1 MSGAVILNVDD
12 NEAGRYAKTRSLER
26 GGYRVIEA
34 RTGTEAME
42 RANSE
47 RPDLVLLDVRLPDI
61 SGYEVCRML
70 KAAHPQILVLQVSAS
85 FVEPGDRAHGLDSGA
100 DSYLTQPLETTEL
113 LATIR
118 ALLRLRAAEQAAR
131 ESGELYKAIV
141 ESASDYAIITT
152 DLDGTIR
159 TWSSGAEQVLGY
171 SSTEMVGRSID
182 TLFILEDV
190 AAGVSAADRG
200 RAAREER
207 AVGERWQIR
216 KDGDRLWS
224 TGIVVPLRDAVGG
237 ATGFIVILRDRTA
250 EKAHQDWLERE
261 VRQRTRALTE
271 ANDKLKRE
279 IEERERAEEA
289 LRQAQKMEALGQ
301 LTGGVAHDFNNMLTV
316 VMGSAETLK
325 RRLPPEAADQHRR
338 ADLVLQAGAQAAALT
353 HRLLAFSRQ
362 QPRDPKPTSL
372 NASVTGI
379 MELIKSTVGESI
391 ELVLELADGL
401 PPVLIDGNQL
411 ENAILNL
418 VVNARDALLDGG
430 ALTIR
435 TGTSD
440 AGRNVLLSVVDTGV
454 GMPPEVAAKAFE
466 PFFTTKRLGHGT
478 GLGLAQVLRC
488 VEQAGG
494 QARID
499 SAVGKGTAVVVSFPS
514 MLEGVKV
521 SEAAVAARAGEF
533 HGNGRLAMVVEDEDA
548 VRDYVAESLRGLG
561 FEVVAV
567 GDAVQALQRLEG
579 DPKVDLVVS
588 DVGLPGGIDGWQFA
602 ARIRRLLPDVK
613 TVLMTG
619 YAPGSATTLGVATEL
634 LMKPFTVT
642 ALETRLH
649 RLFGG

>member
-1 MSGAVILNVDD
+1 VSAAVILNVDD
-12 NEAGRYAKTRSLER
+12 SEAARHAKTRSLER

-34 RTGTEAME
+34 RTGAEAME
-42 RANSE
+42 RAKE
-47 RPDLVLLDVRLPDI
+47 DRPDLVLLDVRLPDV
-61 SGYEVCRML
+61 SGYEVCRLL
-70 KAAHPQILVLQVSAS
+70 KAAYPQILVLQVSAS
-85 FVEPGDRAHGLDSGA
+85 FVEPGDRALGLDSGA

-159 TWSSGAEQVLGY
+159 TWSSGAEQVLGHAAA
-171 SSTEMVGRSID
+171 EMVGRSMD
-182 TLFILEDV
+182 TLFTPEDI
-190 AAGVSAADRG
+190 AAGVPAADRE

-207 AVGERWQIR
+207 AVSERWQMR
-216 KDGDRLWS
+216 RDGDRLWS
-224 TGIVVPLRDAVGG
+224 TGILVPLRDAV
-237 ATGFIVILRDRTA
+237 ASITGFIVILRDRTA

-316 VMGSAETLK
+316 VMGSTEALK
-325 RRLPPEAADQHRR
+325 RRLPSDAADQHRR

-391 ELVLELADGL
+391 ELVIDLADGL
-401 PPVLIDGNQL
+401 PPMLIDGSQL

-418 VVNARDALLDGG
+418 VVNARDAMPDGG
-430 ALTIR
+430 VLTIR
-435 TGTSD
+435 TGTAD
-440 AGRNVLLSVVDTGV
+440 EGRSVLLSVIDAGV

-478 GLGLAQVLRC
+478 GLGLAQVMRC

-514 MLEGVKV
+514 MFESVKV
-521 SEAAVAARAGEF
+521 TEAAAAVGVGEF
-533 HGNGRLAMVVEDEDA
+533 HGDGRLAMVVEDEDA

-561 FEVVAV
+561 FEVTAA

-579 DPKVDLVVS
+579 GPKVDLVVS

-602 ARIRRLLPDVK
+602 ARIRLLLPDVK
-613 TVLMTG
+613 MVLMTG
-619 YAPGSATTLGVATEL
+619 YAKATATTLGAGTEL
-634 LMKPFTVT
+634 LMKPFTVS

>member
-1 MSGAVILNVDD
+1 MSETVILNVDD
-12 NEAGRYAKTRSLER
+12 NEAARYAKTRSLER
-26 GGYRVIEA
+26 GGYTVIEA
-34 RTGTEAME
+34 RTGAEAME
-42 RANSE
+42 RTKKDK
-47 RPDLVLLDVRLPDI
+47 PDLVLLDVRLPDI
-61 SGYEVCRML
+61 SGYEVCRIL
-70 KAAHPQILVLQVSAS
+70 KATQPQLLVLQVSAS

-100 DSYLTQPLETTEL
+100 DAYLTQPLETTEL

-118 ALLRLRAAEQAAR
+118 ALLRLRTAEQAAR

-159 TWSSGAEQVLGY
+159 TWSSGAEQVLGHGAA
-171 SSTEMVGRSID
+171 EMVGRSID
-182 TLFILEDV
+182 TLFTREDL
-190 AAGVSAADRG
+190 AAGVPAADRE

-207 AVGERWQIR
+207 AVGERWQVR
-216 KDGDRLWS
+216 KDGDRLWA
-224 TGIVVPLRDAVGG
+224 TGIIVPLRDA
-237 ATGFIVILRDRTA
+237 AANTTGFIVILRDQTA

-271 ANDKLKRE
+271 ANEKLKRE

-301 LTGGVAHDFNNMLTV
+301 LTGGIAHDFNNMLTV

-325 RRLPPEAADQHRR
+325 RRLPPDAADQHRR

-391 ELVLELADGL
+391 ALGMELADGL

-418 VVNARDALLDGG
+418 VVNARDAMPNGG

-435 TGTSD
+435 TGSAD
-440 AGRNVLLSVVDTGV
+440 EGRSVLLSVVDTGA

-466 PFFTTKRLGHGT
+466 PFFTTKRLGQGT
-478 GLGLAQVLRC
+478 GLGLAQVQRC

-494 QARID
+494 EVRID
-499 SAVGKGTAVVVSFPS
+499 SGIGKGTAVVMTFPS
-514 MLEGVKV
+514 MLESVKV
-521 SEAAVAARAGEF
+521 AEAAVTTRSGEF
-533 HGNGRLAMVVEDEDA
+533 HGRGRLAMVVEDEPG
-548 VRDYVAESLRGLG
+548 VRDHVVESLRGLG
-561 FEVVAV
+561 FEVMAV
-567 GDAVQALQRLEG
+567 GDAVEGLERLAAG
-579 DPKVDLVVS
+579 RKVDLVIS
-588 DVGLPGGIDGWQFA
+588 DVGLPGGVDGWQFA
-602 ARIRRLLPDVK
+602 ARARRLLPDVK
-613 TVLMTG
+613 IVLMTG
-619 YAPGSATTLGVATEL
+619 YAQSSATTLGAATEL
-634 LMKPFTVT
+634 LMKPFTVA

-649 RLFGG
+649 RLFGE

>member
-1 MSGAVILNVDD
+1 MSETVILNVDD
-12 NEAGRYAKTRSLER
+12 NEAARYAKTRSLER
-26 GGYRVIEA
+26 GGYTVIEA
-34 RTGTEAME
+34 RTGAEAME
-42 RANSE
+42 RTKKDK
-47 RPDLVLLDVRLPDI
+47 PDLVLLDVRLPDI
-61 SGYEVCRML
+61 SGYEVCRIL
-70 KAAHPQILVLQVSAS
+70 KATQPQLLVLQVSAS

-100 DSYLTQPLETTEL
+100 DAYLTQPLETTEL

-118 ALLRLRAAEQAAR
+118 ALLRLRTAEQAAR

-159 TWSSGAEQVLGY
+159 TWSSGAEQVLGHGAA
-171 SSTEMVGRSID
+171 EMVGRSID
-182 TLFILEDV
+182 TLFTREDL
-190 AAGVSAADRG
+190 AAGVPAADRE

-207 AVGERWQIR
+207 AVGERWQVR
-216 KDGDRLWS
+216 KDGDRLWA
-224 TGIVVPLRDAVGG
+224 TGIIVPLRDA
-237 ATGFIVILRDRTA
+237 AANTTGFIVILRDQTA

-271 ANDKLKRE
+271 ANEKLKRE

-301 LTGGVAHDFNNMLTV
+301 LTGGIAHDFNNMLTV

-325 RRLPPEAADQHRR
+325 RRLPPDAADQHRR

-391 ELVLELADGL
+391 ALGMELADGL

-418 VVNARDALLDGG
+418 VVNARDDMPNGG

-435 TGTSD
+435 TGSAD
-440 AGRNVLLSVVDTGV
+440 EGRSVLLSVVDTGA

-466 PFFTTKRLGHGT
+466 PFFTTKRLGQGT
-478 GLGLAQVLRC
+478 GLGLAQVQRC

-494 QARID
+494 EVRID
-499 SAVGKGTAVVVSFPS
+499 SGIGKGTAVVMTFPS
-514 MLEGVKV
+514 MLESVKV
-521 SEAAVAARAGEF
+521 AEAAVTTRSGEF
-533 HGNGRLAMVVEDEDA
+533 HGRGRLAMVVEDEPG
-548 VRDYVAESLRGLG
+548 VRDHVVESLRGLG
-561 FEVVAV
+561 FEVMAV
-567 GDAVQALQRLEG
+567 GDAVEGLERLAAG
-579 DPKVDLVVS
+579 RKVDLVIS
-588 DVGLPGGIDGWQFA
+588 DVGLPGGVDGWQFA
-602 ARIRRLLPDVK
+602 ARARRLLPDVK
-613 TVLMTG
+613 IVLMTG
-619 YAPGSATTLGVATEL
+619 YAQSSATTLGAATEL
-634 LMKPFTVT
+634 LMKPFTVA

-649 RLFGG
+649 RLFGE

>member
-1 MSGAVILNVDD
+1 MSETVILNVDD
-12 NEAGRYAKTRSLER
+12 NEAARYAKTRSLER
-26 GGYRVIEA
+26 GGYTVIEA
-34 RTGTEAME
+34 RTGAEAME
-42 RANSE
+42 RTKKDQ
-47 RPDLVLLDVRLPDI
+47 PDLVLLDVRLPDI
-61 SGYEVCRML
+61 SGYEVCRIL
-70 KAAHPQILVLQVSAS
+70 KATQPQLLVLQVSAS

-100 DSYLTQPLETTEL
+100 DAYLTQPLETTEL

-118 ALLRLRAAEQAAR
+118 ALLRLRTAEQAAR

-159 TWSSGAEQVLGY
+159 TWSSGAEQVLGHGAA
-171 SSTEMVGRSID
+171 EMVGRSID
-182 TLFILEDV
+182 TLFTREDL
-190 AAGVSAADRG
+190 AAGVPAADRE

-207 AVGERWQIR
+207 AVGERWQVR
-216 KDGDRLWS
+216 KDGDRLWTS
-224 TGIVVPLRDAVGG
+224 GVVVPLRDGG
-237 ATGFIVILRDRTA
+237 SGTTGFIVILRDRTA

-271 ANDKLKRE
+271 ANEKLKRE

-301 LTGGVAHDFNNMLTV
+301 LTGGIAHDFNNMLTV

-391 ELVLELADGL
+391 ALGMELADGL

-418 VVNARDALLDGG
+418 VVNARDAMPNGG

-435 TGTSD
+435 TGSAD
-440 AGRNVLLSVVDTGV
+440 EERSVLLSVVDTGA
-454 GMPPEVAAKAFE
+454 GMPPEVVAKAFE
-466 PFFTTKRLGHGT
+466 PFFTTKRLGQGT
-478 GLGLAQVLRC
+478 GLGLAQVQRC

-494 QARID
+494 EVRID
-499 SAVGKGTAVVVSFPS
+499 SGIGKGTAVVMTFPS
-514 MLEGVKV
+514 MLESVKV
-521 SEAAVAARAGEF
+521 AEAAVTTRSGEF
-533 HGNGRLAMVVEDEDA
+533 HGRGRLAMVVEDEPG
-548 VRDYVAESLRGLG
+548 VRDHVVESLRGLG
-561 FEVVAV
+561 FEVMAV
-567 GDAVQALQRLEG
+567 GDAVEGLERLAAG
-579 DPKVDLVVS
+579 RKVDLAIS
-588 DVGLPGGIDGWQFA
+588 DVGLPGGVDGWQFA
-602 ARIRRLLPDVK
+602 ARARRLLPDVK
-613 TVLMTG
+613 IVLMTG
-619 YAPGSATTLGVATEL
+619 YAQSSATTLGAATEL
-634 LMKPFTVT
+634 LMKPFTVA

-649 RLFGG
+649 RLFGE

>member
-1 MSGAVILNVDD
+1 MSETVILNVDD
-12 NEAGRYAKTRSLER
+12 NEAARYAKTRSLER
-26 GGYRVIEA
+26 GGYTVIEA
-34 RTGTEAME
+34 RTGAEAME
-42 RANSE
+42 RTKKDK
-47 RPDLVLLDVRLPDI
+47 PDLVLLDVRLPDI
-61 SGYEVCRML
+61 SGYEVCRIL
-70 KAAHPQILVLQVSAS
+70 KATQPQLLVLQVSAS

-100 DSYLTQPLETTEL
+100 DAYLTQPLETTEL

-118 ALLRLRAAEQAAR
+118 ALLRLRTAEQAAR

-159 TWSSGAEQVLGY
+159 TWSSGAERVLGH
-171 SSTEMVGRSID
+171 SAAEMVGRSID
-182 TLFILEDV
+182 TLFTREDL
-190 AAGVSAADRG
+190 AAGVPAADRE

-207 AVGERWQIR
+207 AVGERWQVR
-216 KDGDRLWS
+216 KDGDRLWA
-224 TGIVVPLRDAVGG
+224 TGIIVPLRDA
-237 ATGFIVILRDRTA
+237 AANTTGFIVILRDQTA

-271 ANDKLKRE
+271 ANEKLKRE

-301 LTGGVAHDFNNMLTV
+301 LTGGIAHDFNNMLTV

-325 RRLPPEAADQHRR
+325 RRLPPDAADQHRR

-391 ELVLELADGL
+391 ALGMELADGL

-418 VVNARDALLDGG
+418 VVNARDAMPNGG

-435 TGTSD
+435 TGSAD
-440 AGRNVLLSVVDTGV
+440 EGRSVLLSVVDTGA

-466 PFFTTKRLGHGT
+466 PFFTTKRLGQGT
-478 GLGLAQVLRC
+478 GLGLAQVQRC

-494 QARID
+494 EVRID
-499 SAVGKGTAVVVSFPS
+499 SGIGKGTAVVMTFPS
-514 MLEGVKV
+514 MLESVKV
-521 SEAAVAARAGEF
+521 AEAAVTTRSGEF
-533 HGNGRLAMVVEDEDA
+533 HGRGRLAMVVEDEPG
-548 VRDYVAESLRGLG
+548 VRDHVVESLRGLG
-561 FEVVAV
+561 FEVMAV
-567 GDAVQALQRLEG
+567 GDAVEGLERLAAG
-579 DPKVDLVVS
+579 RKVDLAIS
-588 DVGLPGGIDGWQFA
+588 DVGLPGGVDGWQFA
-602 ARIRRLLPDVK
+602 ARARRLLPDVK
-613 TVLMTG
+613 IVLMTG
-619 YAPGSATTLGVATEL
+619 YAQSSATTLGAATEL
-634 LMKPFTVT
+634 LMKPFTVA

-649 RLFGG
+649 RLFGE

>member
-1 MSGAVILNVDD
+1 MSETVILNVDD
-12 NEAGRYAKTRSLER
+12 NEAARYAKTRSLER
-26 GGYRVIEA
+26 GGYTVIEA
-34 RTGTEAME
+34 RTGAEAME
-42 RANSE
+42 RTKKDK
-47 RPDLVLLDVRLPDI
+47 PDLVLLDVRLPDI
-61 SGYEVCRML
+61 SGYEVCRIL
-70 KAAHPQILVLQVSAS
+70 KATQPQLLVLQVSAS

-100 DSYLTQPLETTEL
+100 DAYLTQPLETTEL

-118 ALLRLRAAEQAAR
+118 ALLRLRTAEQAAR

-159 TWSSGAEQVLGY
+159 TWSSGAEQVLGHGAA
-171 SSTEMVGRSID
+171 EMVGRSID
-182 TLFILEDV
+182 TLFTREDL
-190 AAGVSAADRG
+190 AAGVPAADRE

-207 AVGERWQIR
+207 AVGERWQVR
-216 KDGDRLWS
+216 KDGDRLWA
-224 TGIVVPLRDAVGG
+224 TGIIVPLRDA
-237 ATGFIVILRDRTA
+237 AANTTGFIVILRDQTA

-271 ANDKLKRE
+271 ANEKLKRE

-301 LTGGVAHDFNNMLTV
+301 LTGGIAHDFNNMLTV

-325 RRLPPEAADQHRR
+325 RRLPPDAADQHRR

-391 ELVLELADGL
+391 ALGMELADGL

-418 VVNARDALLDGG
+418 VVNARDAMPNGG

-435 TGTSD
+435 TGSAD
-440 AGRNVLLSVVDTGV
+440 EGRSVLLSVVDTGA

-466 PFFTTKRLGHGT
+466 PFFTTKRLGQGT
-478 GLGLAQVLRC
+478 GLGLAQVQRC

-494 QARID
+494 EVRID
-499 SAVGKGTAVVVSFPS
+499 SGIGKGTAVVMTFPS
-514 MLEGVKV
+514 MLESVKV
-521 SEAAVAARAGEF
+521 AEAAVTTRSGEF
-533 HGNGRLAMVVEDEDA
+533 HGRGRLAMVVEDEPG
-548 VRDYVAESLRGLG
+548 VRDHVVESLRGLG
-561 FEVVAV
+561 FEVMAV
-567 GDAVQALQRLEG
+567 GDAVEGLERLAAG
-579 DPKVDLVVS
+579 RKVDLAIS
-588 DVGLPGGIDGWQFA
+588 DVGLPGGVDGWQFA
-602 ARIRRLLPDVK
+602 ARARRLLPDVK
-613 TVLMTG
+613 IVLMTG
-619 YAPGSATTLGVATEL
+619 YAQSSATTLGAATEL
-634 LMKPFTVT
+634 LMKPFTVA

-649 RLFGG
+649 RLFGE

>member
-1 MSGAVILNVDD
+1 MSAAVILNVDD
-12 NEAGRYAKTRSLER
+12 NEAGRYAKTRSLQR

-34 RTGTEAME
+34 RTGAEAME
-42 RANSE
+42 WARKE
-47 RPDLVLLDVRLPDI
+47 QPDLVLLDVRLPDI
-61 SGYEVCRML
+61 SGYEVCRLL
-70 KAAHPQILVLQVSAS
+70 KGTHPQILVLQVSAS

-100 DSYLTQPLETTEL
+100 DAYLTQPLETTEL
-113 LATIR
+113 LATVR

-131 ESGELYKAIV
+131 ESGELYKVIV

-152 DLDGTIR
+152 DFAGVIR
-159 TWSSGAEQVLGY
+159 TWSSGAEQILGY
-171 SSTEMVGRSID
+171 SAAEMVGRSMD
-182 TLFILEDV
+182 ALFTAEDL
-190 AAGVSAADRG
+190 AGGAPAADR
-200 RAAREER
+200 ER
-207 AVGERWQIR
+207 AVRDGRAVDERWQVR
-216 KDGDRLWS
+216 KDGDLLWTS
-224 TGIVVPLRDAVGG
+224 GVVVPLRDGG
-237 ATGFIVILRDRTA
+237 SGTTGFIVILRDRTA
-250 EKAHQDWLERE
+250 EKEHQDWLERE

-271 ANDKLKRE
+271 ANEKLKLE

-301 LTGGVAHDFNNMLTV
+301 LTGGIAHDFNNMLTV
-316 VMGSAETLK
+316 VMGSAESLK
-325 RRLPPEAADQHRR
+325 RRLPVDAADQHRR

-353 HRLLAFSRQ
+353 HRLLSFSRQ
-362 QPRDPKPTSL
+362 QPRDPKPISI

-391 ELVLELADGL
+391 ELGIELAEGL

-418 VVNARDALLDGG
+418 VVNARDAMPNGG
-430 ALTIR
+430 TLVIR
-435 TGTSD
+435 TGSAD
-440 AGRNVLLSVVDTGV
+440 DGRSILLSVADSGA

-466 PFFTTKRLGHGT
+466 PFFTTKRLGQGT

-494 QARID
+494 QAGID
-499 SAVGKGTAVVVSFPS
+499 SAIGRGTAVVMSFPS
-514 MLEGVKV
+514 MLESVKV
-521 SEAAVAARAGEF
+521 TEAAVAARAGEF
-533 HGNGRLAMVVEDEDA
+533 HGNGRLAMVVEDEEA
-548 VRDYVAESLRGLG
+548 VRDYVAECLRGLG

-567 GDAVQALQRLEG
+567 GDAVQALRRLEG
-579 DPKVDLVVS
+579 GPKVDVVVS

-602 ARIRRLLPDVK
+602 ARVRRLLPDVK